1 LETVSAWVR
10 RLEELIIA
18 AGILVMASVTVAN
31 VFTRVV
37 LGFSLSFAEELAQ
50 CCVIAV
56 TFVGTA
62 YAARIGRHIRM
73 SALADQLGESARRRL
88 LAFVSGSTAL
98 LMFVLAAASLR
109 YLETMWA
116 LGSVSPALR
125 LPMVAV
131 YAWVPFGFGAAGLH
145 WLATAVW
152 NLRGEYAWVAPGRRD
167 VPGEDPA

>member
-1 LETVSAWVR
+1 
-10 RLEELIIA
+10 
-18 AGILVMASVTVAN
+18 MASVTVGN

-56 TFVGTA
+56 TFVGTG

-73 SALADQLGESARRRL
+73 SALADQLGESGRRRL
-88 LAFVSGSTAL
+88 LVIVSGSTAL
-98 LMFVLAAASLR
+98 LMFVLTAAALR
-109 YLETMWA
+109 YLGTVWA

-131 YAWVPFGFGAAGLH
+131 YAWAPLGFFSAGVH
-145 WLATAVW
+145 WLATARW
-152 NLRGEYAWVAPGRRD
+152 TLRGEHAYVAPGRRD
-167 VPGEDPA
+167 VPGDVPA

>member
-1 LETVSAWVR
+1 VSAWVR

-62 YAARIGRHIRM
+62 YAARLGRHIRM
-73 SALADQLGESARRRL
+73 SALADQLGEPARRRL

-98 LMFVLAAASLR
+98 LMFVLTAASLR

-131 YAWVPFGFGAAGLH
+131 YAWVPLGLGAAGLH

-152 NLRGEYAWVAPGRRD
+152 NLRGEHAFVAPGRRD
-167 VPGEDPA
+167 VPGEDVA